1 LNKKYAYVGY
11 NGLLAISKIKLPE
24 KFKLLKNFRSFKIA
38 LVTEET

>member
-1 LNKKYAYVGY
+1 MHTLATMDF
-11 NGLLAISKIKLPE
+11 LAISKIKLPE